1 MLEIKVINYI
11 DIKYLVLEKDDPN
24 ACLKRFLKYPPVE
37 NLA

>member
-1 MLEIKVINYI
+1 MLEIKVIKYI
-11 DIKYLVLEKDDPN
+11 LNLVLEKDDPN